1 MVLDWCKIAW
11 DLRTWNDDCVDELCD
26 TVFAQGVSC
35 DPMWDFCNR
44 QVVNRFRLLQRWYWQ
59 ARGVCRYARSR
70 HGYLVGPVD
79 LGDDPS

>member
-44 QVVNRFRLLQRWYWQ
+44 QVVN
-59 ARGVCRYARSR
+59 
-70 HGYLVGPVD
+70 
-79 LGDDPS
+79 